1 MRRIILSLI
10 FVLSFSSFA
19 APTVD
24 SMLGKITGIEN
35 DRAYIYKGIPYAKAT
50 TGDLRF
56 APPVKADSFVGEF
69 KADKFCKIR

>member
-50 TGDLRF
+50 TGDL
-56 APPVKADSFVGEF
+56 G
-69 KADKFCKIR
+69 